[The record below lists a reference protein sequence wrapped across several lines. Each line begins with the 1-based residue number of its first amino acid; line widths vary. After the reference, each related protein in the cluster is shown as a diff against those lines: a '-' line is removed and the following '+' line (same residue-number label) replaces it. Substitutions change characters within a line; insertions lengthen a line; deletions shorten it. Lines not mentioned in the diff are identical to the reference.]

1 MGALALARA
10 EEPAVAATPKV
21 VAVVR
26 SDLDISKGKTAVQV
40 AHAAVMCALE
50 SRTKAKPWFDRWVDG
65 GQRKVVVKAP
75 DLNAL
80 RELHARAVREGLVA
94 VLVQDA
100 GLTEVEPGTTTC
112 LGIGPAPDEVLDKIT
127 GQLPLY

>member
-1 MGALALARA
+1 MS
-10 EEPAVAATPKV
+10 ATPKV
-21 VAVVR
+21 VVVVR
-26 SDLDISKGKTAVQV
+26 GDLDISRGKTAVQV

-50 SRTKAKPWFDRWVDG
+50 SRVKAKPWFDRWVDG

-75 DLNAL
+75 DVRAL
-80 RELHARAVREGLVA
+80 TELKSRAEREGLVA

>member
-1 MGALALARA
+1 MGG
-10 EEPAVAATPKV
+10 EPKV

-26 SDLDISKGKTAVQV
+26 LDLDISRGKTAVQV

-50 SRTKAKPWFDRWVDG
+50 SRTRAKPWFDRWINA
-65 GQRKVVVKAP
+65 GQRKVVLKAP
-75 DLNAL
+75 DLKAL
-80 RELHARAVREGLVA
+80 RELHARALQGGLVA

-100 GLTEVEPGTTTC
+100 GLTEVEPGTVTC

>member
-1 MGALALARA
+1 MG
-10 EEPAVAATPKV
+10 TDTKV

-26 SDLDISKGKTAVQV
+26 LDLDISRGKTAVQV

-50 SRTKAKPWFDRWVDG
+50 SRVKAKPWFDRWIDG
-65 GQRKVVVKAP
+65 GQRKIVVKAQ
-75 DLNAL
+75 DLKAL
-80 RELHARAVREGLVA
+80 RELHARALRDGIVA

-100 GLTEVEPGTTTC
+100 GLTEVEPGTVTC
-112 LGIGPAPDEVLDKIT
+112 LGLGPAPDAVVDKVT